1 MQESKIGQIMNDVA
15 AVVSTYT
22 VNEITKELV
31 AVGLKSEQIEKIINI
46 IKNSISLKCMDSV
59 HFIFKSLSA
68 EEKKD
73 FKSNFEAPK
82 INRIA

>member
-31 AVGLKSEQIEKIINI
+31 AVGLKSEQIEKITNI
-46 IKNSISLKCMDSV
+46 IKNSIQLKCMDSV
-59 HFIFKSLSA
+59 HFIFKSLST

-73 FKSNFEAPK
+73 FKSNFEIPK
-82 INRIA
+82 IDRIA